1 MELSQKHC
9 KWFSQAGV
17 IAQDSDML
25 FKLGCLATYGGKCI
39 ATGCNNKN
47 SYSKYDDFC
56 NFTCSCHAEINVI
69 RKCIKK
75 LGKEKMKR
83 VNLYVARIDN
93 SNNFQNSA
101 PCYGCLRQIKK
112 LKIKKIIFK
121 DDISIKVINP
131 EYYETNHR
139 TFGYYFL
146 KKTIETENNKNSKN
160 NKNNKNNKIKSIE

>member
-75 LGKEKMKR
+75 LGKEILINHFKNQGMRYSETNVK
-83 VNLYVARIDN
+83 NILDK
-93 SNNFQNSA
+93 F
-101 PCYGCLRQIKK
+101 K
-112 LKIKKIIFK
+112 LK
-121 DDISIKVINP
+121 D
-131 EYYETNHR
+131 
-139 TFGYYFL
+139 
-146 KKTIETENNKNSKN
+146 
-160 NKNNKNNKIKSIE
+160 